1 MKRKD
6 IMEHCPKDFEDL
18 LKDFIDEVES
28 RFQKVRDLL
37 DIKDVDQLD
46 QVSNAHRLADDYA
59 GDLY

>member
-6 IMEHCPKDFEDL
+6 IMEDCPEEFEET

-28 RFQKVRDLL
+28 RFNEIRDLL
-37 DIKDVDQLD
+37 NIKDVTELD
-46 QVSNAHRLADDYA
+46 QVSDAHTLADDYA

>member
-6 IMEHCPKDFEDL
+6 IMERCPEDFEDL